1 MVLTSSTALL
11 LLSLNTGMLVFFFLK
26 SIWLPCWASL
36 LPEHLLFVQ
45 VHAQSVSAT
54 YNYLQHVPVTYNC
67 QEHVPPLTTVGNM
80 FRLVITVENTFSLLI
95 TVGNRFLLVKTV
107 ENTFR
112 LLITV
117 GKNNALS
124 FFLKKRGTS
133 EMSSMGHLNFLMSV

>member
-1 MVLTSSTALL
+1 
-11 LLSLNTGMLVFFFLK
+11 
-26 SIWLPCWASL
+26 
-36 LPEHLLFVQ
+36 
-45 VHAQSVSAT
+45 
-54 YNYLQHVPVTYNC
+54 
-67 QEHVPPLTTVGNM
+67 M